1 MVSGVAERRMVSVLG
16 STGSIGVSTLDVIA
30 RHPDRFGVFALAAN
44 TSVED
49 LLAQCLAF
57 QPRYAVMADEAA
69 AARLRHRLPA
79 GSGIEVLQGAPG
91 LEQVVTD
98 SAVDTVMAAIVG
110 AAGLPSALAAA
121 RAGKTVLLANKESLV
136 MGGHLLMQAVRQSGA
151 RLLPIDSEHNA
162 IFQCMPV
169 AAGGATPSLAGVSK
183 VLLTASG
190 GPFREW
196 TQAQMA
202 AATPDQACAHP
213 NWSMGRKI
221 SVDSASL
228 MNKGL
233 ELIEACW
240 LFDLSPDLIE
250 VVVHPQS
257 IVHSL
262 VQYRDGSVLAQL
274 GNPDMRTPI
283 AYGLGWP
290 ERLHSG
296 VPPLDLVALA
306 RLDFEAPDERRFPCL
321 RLAREAVVAGGTA
334 MAVCNAANE
343 VAVAAF
349 LDHRLGFTAIPQV
362 IEQTLERVSILEPTS
377 LAVVE
382 SADFEARQIAAEQV
396 AGLERGGRTMG
407 LA

>member
-1 MVSGVAERRMVSVLG
+1 
-16 STGSIGVSTLDVIA
+16 
-30 RHPDRFGVFALAAN
+30 
-44 TSVED
+44 
-49 LLAQCLAF
+49 
-57 QPRYAVMADEAA
+57 
-69 AARLRHRLPA
+69 
-79 GSGIEVLQGAPG
+79 
-91 LEQVVTD
+91 
-98 SAVDTVMAAIVG
+98 MAAIVG

-121 RAGKTVLLANKESLV
+121 EAGKTVLLANKESLV

-169 AAGGATPSLAGVSK
+169 DPGSARPGLTGVSK

-190 GPFREW
+190 GPFRQWSRERME
-196 TQAQMA
+196 Q
-202 AATPDQACAHP
+202 ATPDQACAHP
-213 NWSMGRKI
+213 NWAMGRKI

-240 LFDLSPDLIE
+240 IFDLTPELVD

-257 IVHSL
+257 IIHSM
-262 VQYRDGSVLAQL
+262 VQYRDGSVLAQM

-290 ERLHSG
+290 ERLASG
-296 VPPLDLVALA
+296 VAPLDLIATA
-306 RLDFEAPDERRFPCL
+306 RLDFEAPDEGRFPCL
-321 RLAREAVVAGGTA
+321 RLAREAAAAGGTA
-334 MAVCNAANE
+334 MAACNAANE

-349 LDHRLGFTAIPQV
+349 LDGQIRFTRFPWI
-362 IEQTLERVSILEPTS
+362 IEQTLGRMPVLEPSS

-382 SADFEARQIAAEQV
+382 SADQEARQLAGEQ
-396 AGLERGGRTMG
+396 
-407 LA
+407 LATLLSGDRRIGQA